1 MIDVIKKLISGIRKF
16 CVFLF
21 WPRKSDKNRYHTV
34 EVLEPSVIFEA
45 KDSKYGEDGSETLAD
60 YDNKAKATSTAPFI
74 NSLGDLKKNIEYI
87 IGIERQSGNID
98 TPTPQDIARIL
109 NVPVEEVEQCMKEMR
124 I

>member
-1 MIDVIKKLISGIRKF
+1 MIDVIKKLISGIRKC

-21 WPRKSDKNRYHTV
+21 WPQKTDKNRYHTV

-45 KDSKYGEDGSETLAD
+45 KDGKYGEDGSMTLAD

-87 IGIERQSGNID
+87 IGMERQSGNMD

-109 NVPVEEVEQCMKEMR
+109 NVPVEEVRHCMKEMGL
-124 I
+124 